1 MDSWYLLHT
10 KPRVENRV
18 AHFLDQRQIEVFL
31 PQIAQKNEHG
41 EAKKKAFFPGYLFAM
56 LDLDL
61 LDSGIWKWT
70 PGLRYIVKYGDQPV
84 PVPEEV
90 IALINQKI
98 SKMEFEATAPNL
110 RFNPGDMVRIK
121 DGPFEDLLAIFE
133 GPTTPSARV
142 RVLLSTLN
150 RTIRVRIEADDL
162 EKAPAHAVKAAE
174 KRQRRTRGR
183 GRPINR

>member
-1 MDSWYLLHT
+1 M
-10 KPRVENRV
+10 
-18 AHFLDQRQIEVFL
+18 
-31 PQIAQKNEHG
+31 
-41 EAKKKAFFPGYLFAM
+41 
-56 LDLDL
+56 
-61 LDSGIWKWT
+61 
-70 PGLRYIVKYGDQPV
+70 RYIVKYGDQPV

-90 IALINQKI
+90 IVLINQKI